1 MTQHVLA
8 AAGWLNEGVDGFFL
22 WIKNLGVKLQ
32 AAKAAR
38 ETVKELSALSDAELS
53 DIGIPRGEIRHLA
66 QQHYEEI
73 VNKNL
78 KGWV

>member
-1 MTQHVLA
+1 MTTLVA
-8 AAGWLNEGVDGFFL
+8 NTFGWIGLVSISNWL
-22 WIKNLGVKLQ
+22 KKQSIKLQ

-38 ETVKELSALSDAELS
+38 ETVKELSALSDSDLN
-53 DIGIPRGEIRHLA
+53 DIGIPRGEIAYLA

>member
-8 AAGWLNEGVDGFFL
+8 AAGWLNEGVDGG
-22 WIKNLGVKLQ
+22 IGMVDIESKLQ

-53 DIGIPRGEIRHLA
+53 DIGIPRGEIRYLA